1 MEVPRSG
8 QEAGQETLL
17 LGTVSDSVFPSPSSH
32 VTLPELGKAVLG
44 LEDGRQLRQQ
54 KTEN

>member
-8 QEAGQETLL
+8 QKAGQETLL